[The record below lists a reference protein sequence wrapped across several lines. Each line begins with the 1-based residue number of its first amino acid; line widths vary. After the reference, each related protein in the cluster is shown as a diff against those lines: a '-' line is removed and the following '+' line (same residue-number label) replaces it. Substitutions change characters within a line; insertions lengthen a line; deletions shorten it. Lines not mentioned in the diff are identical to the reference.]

1 LNLLAPI
8 NSAAHFNNLRPF
20 INYEAGLLMLFRVRK
35 GHAKRATFSPDK
47 GAPRSCSKANFTS
60 IVAVCPTPLTPS
72 SSSIIYFTFQK
83 VENRIKKLMVASKIN
98 LVFGFLPTKFTD
110 F

>member
-1 LNLLAPI
+1 MNLLAPI

-20 INYEAGLLMLFRVRK
+20 INYEAGLLMFFRVRK

-47 GAPRSCSKANFTS
+47 EVLRSCSKADFAS
-60 IVAVCPTPLTPS
+60 IVAACPTPLSPS

-83 VENRIKKLMVASKIN
+83 VENRTKKLMVASKIN
-98 LVFGFLPTKFTD
+98 LVFDFLLTKHTD